1 MASVMAI
8 TLRQIAAIL
17 KKRLHP
23 SRRLS
28 PGLLLFLLIAPSVQ
42 AETSIDQLRL
52 WRSPDSTR
60 LVFDLSGSVDHTL
73 FELENPHRIV
83 LDLDPAAMAAST
95 EQLQLGNTP
104 LRQIRTG
111 ERPDG
116 GLRVVFDMK
125 EDVRT
130 RSFALLPTEGY
141 GHRLVVD
148 FFDSEQE
155 TVRTI
160 EDFTEPNRDVLI
172 AIDAGHGGE
181 DPGALGP
188 GRIYEKDV
196 VFGIANSL
204 KRQIDAMPGYS
215 AVMVRT
221 GDYYIALKD
230 RSERGR
236 SERADLFISIHADAF
251 DHPSAHGA
259 SVYALSQRGATSE
272 TASYLAQREN
282 RADLIGG
289 VGELSLRDKDA
300 TLASVLLDLSM
311 TATLDS
317 SLRVG
322 DEVIREMGQV
332 TRMHKRQVE
341 QASFVVLKSPD
352 MPSLLIETGFISNP
366 DEARRLA
373 DPAFQSTLASSIF
386 RGVQNYFSKYPPEG
400 SLIAQRGSLMPKT
413 YIIQRGDTLS
423 EIAER
428 FGISMALLQQQ
439 NNLSDT
445 SIRIGQTLSIPT
457 S

>member
-1 MASVMAI
+1 MASMMTI
-8 TLRQIAAIL
+8 TFRQIATLVSKPAL
-17 KKRLHP
+17 FSQRLP
-23 SRRLS
+23 F
-28 PGLLLFLLIAPSVQ
+28 GLLVFILFSTSVE
-42 AETSIDQLRL
+42 AEPRIDQLRL

-60 LVFDLSGSVDHTL
+60 LVFDLSEAIDHTL
-73 FELENPHRIV
+73 FELENPHRVV
-83 LDLDPAAMAAST
+83 LDLDPAAMVASAG
-95 EQLQLGNTP
+95 QLELGNTP

-116 GLRVVFDMK
+116 GLRVVFDLK
-125 EDVRT
+125 DSVKT

-148 FFDSEQE
+148 FFDDEQE

-160 EDFTEPNRDVLI
+160 EDFTEPNRDVLV

-196 VFGIANSL
+196 VYGIASAL

-221 GDYYIALKD
+221 GDYYIALRD

-251 DHPSAHGA
+251 DQPSAHGA

-373 DPAFQSTLASSIF
+373 DPTFQTKLASSIF
-386 RGVQNYFSKYPPEG
+386 RGVQNYFNRYPPEG
-400 SLIAQRGSLMPKT
+400 SLIAQRGPLIPRT
-413 YIIQRGDTLS
+413 YVIQRGDTLS

-428 FGISMALLQQQ
+428 FGVSMAVLQQQ

-457 S
+457 G

>member
-1 MASVMAI
+1 MKTAGWSIRLDRHPGWQGICALL
-8 TLRQIAAIL
+8 TLT
-17 KKRLHP
+17 
-23 SRRLS
+23 
-28 PGLLLFLLIAPSVQ
+28 LLNPLAQ
-42 AETSIDQLRL
+42 AQTRIDQMRL

-60 LVFDLSGSVDHTL
+60 VVFDLSGSVEHSL

-83 LDLDPAAMAAST
+83 LDLDKVVVAADTA
-95 EQLQLGNTP
+95 QLELTNTP
-104 LRQIRTG
+104 VQQIRTG
-111 ERPDG
+111 SRPDG
-116 GLRVVFDMK
+116 GLRIVFDMRS
-125 EDVRT
+125 EAQP
-130 RSFALLPTEGY
+130 RSFVLEPTEGY

-148 FFDSEQE
+148 LFDEARA

-160 EDFTEPNRDVLI
+160 VDFTEVNRDVLI

-188 GRIYEKDV
+188 GNVQEKHI
-196 VFGIANSL
+196 VFGIAQSL

-215 AVMVRT
+215 AVLVRT
-221 GDYYIALKD
+221 GDYYVSLRD
-230 RSERGR
+230 RAERAR
-236 SERADLFISIHADAF
+236 AERADLFVSIHADAF
-251 DHPSAHGA
+251 DQPSAYGA

-322 DEVIREMGQV
+322 DEVIRELGQV

-366 DEARRLA
+366 DEVRRLA
-373 DPAFQSTLASSIF
+373 DPSFQSTLAGSIF
-386 RGVQNYFSKYPPEG
+386 RGIQRYFERYPPEG
-400 SLIAQRGSLMPKT
+400 SLLAQNISLLPKT
-413 YIIQRGDTLS
+413 YVIQRGDTLS

-428 FGISMALLQQQ
+428 FGVSMASLQQQ
-439 NNLSDT
+439 NNLRGT
-445 SIRIGQTLSIPT
+445 VIQVGQTLSIPAG
-457 S
+457 

>member
-1 MASVMAI
+1 MASMMAI
-8 TLRQIAAIL
+8 IFRRIAAL
-17 KKRLHP
+17 FGMHDRYAARL
-23 SRRLS
+23 LL
-28 PGLLLFLLIAPSVQ
+28 GLLITTLFSASAA
-42 AETSIDQLRL
+42 AEPRIDQLRL

-60 LVFDLSGSVDHTL
+60 LVFDLSEAIDHTL

-83 LDLDPAAMAAST
+83 LDLDPAAMAASAD
-95 EQLQLGNTP
+95 QLQLGNTP

-116 GLRVVFDMK
+116 GLRVVFDL
-125 EDVRT
+125 EDSVRT

-148 FFDSEQE
+148 FFDEGQE

-196 VFGIANSL
+196 VYGIASAL
-204 KRQIDAMPGYS
+204 KRQIDAVPGYS

-236 SERADLFISIHADAF
+236 SERADLFLSIHADAF
-251 DHPSAHGA
+251 DQPSAHGA

-322 DEVIREMGQV
+322 EEVVREMGQV

-352 MPSLLIETGFISNP
+352 MPSLLIETGFISNT

-373 DPAFQSTLASSIF
+373 DSDFQTRLASSIF
-386 RGVQNYFSKYPPEG
+386 RGVQNYFNRYPPEG
-400 SLIAQRGSLMPKT
+400 SLIANRGPIAPKT

-457 S
+457 G